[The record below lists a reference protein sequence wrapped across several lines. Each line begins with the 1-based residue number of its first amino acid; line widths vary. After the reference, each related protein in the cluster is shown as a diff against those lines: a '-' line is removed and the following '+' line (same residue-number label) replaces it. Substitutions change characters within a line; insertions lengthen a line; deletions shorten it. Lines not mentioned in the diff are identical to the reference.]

1 MPHSYYAMI
10 SPCQLDALGHQV
22 D

>member
-1 MPHSYYAMI
+1 MPHSYHAMI